1 MVLSRKMLV
10 SESVVEKMKK
20 NTSWPMIN
28 GHDGHEEIHQT
39 PFQIIAVVNDVASM
53 LRNKW

>member
-10 SESVVEKMKK
+10 SGRKNEKK